1 MRIAQLPFI
10 FAAAIPFTHA
20 WTSLDL
26 SSRRVFVT
34 GATATVAAATAVLL
48 TQPVEAAVKDELL
61 EDLRSSKERMAA
73 IPALL
78 DEKEWDKVRTIL
90 KLPPVNKLW
99 NLGDVRHDVASV
111 ASTTVML
118 WLTTFFN
125 SFFIAKS
132 QNVVLQLAKETGNID
147 LFELKEELSYNLQM
161 CDQLTYNNAFVYFQP
176 GSGKFN
182 INEPKQ
188 LAIAAMRQIQE
199 AIDLSNE

>member
-1 MRIAQLPFI
+1 MNRATFEYTSPLGTFRSTGKKQMRIAQLPFI
-10 FAAAIPFTHA
+10 FAAAIPLTHA

-34 GATATVAAATAVLL
+34 GSTATVAAVTAALL

-99 NLGDVRHDVASV
+99 NLGDVRHNVASV
-111 ASTTVML
+111 APSTVMH
-118 WLTTFFN
+118 WLTTF
-125 SFFIAKS
+125 STLSSSPSLRMWYYSS
-132 QNVVLQLAKETGNID
+132 QRKPET
-147 LFELKEELSYNLQM
+147 
-161 CDQLTYNNAFVYFQP
+161 LTYLN
-176 GSGKFN
+176 
-182 INEPKQ
+182 
-188 LAIAAMRQIQE
+188 
-199 AIDLSNE
+199 